1 MDSPGNLPPTAT
13 QNHHDEHL
21 KSKPCATN
29 TNTHNQPKEYPVLVT
44 KVTASN
50 LTKYNPQKQIS
61 EQVTEENNKNDN
73 GNNNTDPIIST
84 NNDKN
89 TVYNRR
95 IEHTTI
101 ATVINN
107 RFTTKSTLDIRP
119 KNQTPSLIQLKSAN
133 KYLRPSKIWTSP
145 QQLSYIIILVSQM
158 AIHSQLTKNTST
170 SSRLKNMSY
179 N

>member
-21 KSKPCATN
+21 KSKPCAKK
-29 TNTHNQPKEYPVLVT
+29 TNTHNQPKEYPALVT

-50 LTKYNPQKQIS
+50 LTKNNPQKQIS

-73 GNNNTDPIIST
+73 GNNNTDPIISN

-95 IEHTTI
+95 IEHITI
-101 ATVINN
+101 VTVINN
-107 RFTTKSTLDIRP
+107 RFTTKYTLNIRP
-119 KNQTPSLIQLKSAN
+119 EKLNSVINSTKIRQQIFEVIKNMEESAA
-133 KYLRPSKIWTSP
+133 
-145 QQLSYIIILVSQM
+145 IIIHYNTRITNGNTFPIDKEHINVFP
-158 AIHSQLTKNTST
+158 TKEHVI
-170 SSRLKNMSY
+170 
-179 N
+179 